1 MTLERDARPDATDVA
16 APAPVVGRPA
26 SRATAQRTRQRIL
39 DAALEEFSAKGFDAG
54 RVDEIALR
62 AGVQKNVIYYYFGSK
77 DDLFTAV
84 LEATYAAIRARQ
96 QDLELR
102 RQEPVAA
109 MRQLV
114 VFTGRIWMEQPHF
127 QRLLHS
133 ANLHGARHV
142 RRSARIAQLYDPL
155 VRTLRELVERG
166 QAAGRFRADVDPVDL
181 YISISSLTA
190 HYVSHHHTFEAL
202 FDRRLMTP
210 ARVRARLEHAADM
223 VVAYLCSPADA
234 AHAPRAQ
241 RARRASPARRPRG

>member
-1 MTLERDARPDATDVA
+1 MLDRASGAGAEASD
-16 APAPVVGRPA
+16 APAVGRPA
-26 SRATAQRTRQRIL
+26 SRVSAQKTRDRIL
-39 DAALEEFSAKGFDAG
+39 DAAIEEFSSKGFDGG

-84 LEATYAAIRARQ
+84 LESTYAAIRARQ

-102 RQEPVAA
+102 RLAPEEA

-114 VFTGRIWMEQPHF
+114 MFTGRIWMEQPHF

-133 ANLHGARHV
+133 ANLHDAKHV

-155 VRTLRELVERG
+155 IETLRELLARG
-166 QAAGRFRADVDPVDL
+166 QRQGIFRADVDPVDL

-202 FDRRLMTP
+202 FARKLMTP
-210 ARVRARLEHAADM
+210 ARVRARLDHAAEM
-223 VVAYLCSPADA
+223 VVSYL
-234 AHAPRAQ
+234 RAKPV
-241 RARRASPARRPRG
+241 RGASKRKKG

>member
-1 MTLERDARPDATDVA
+1 MTVA
-16 APAPVVGRPA
+16 AAPVVGRQA
-26 SRATAQRTRQRIL
+26 SRATAQRTRQRIIE
-39 DAALEEFSAKGFDAG
+39 AATEEFSAKGFDAG
-54 RVDEIALR
+54 RLDDIALR
-62 AGVQKNVIYYYFGSK
+62 AGINKNVIYYYFGSK

-84 LEATYAAIRARQ
+84 LEATYEAIRLRQ

-102 RQEPVAA
+102 SLAPAEA

-114 VFTGRIWMEQPHF
+114 LFTGRIWMEQPHF

-142 RRSARIAQLYDPL
+142 RRSARIPQLYDPL
-155 VRTLRELVERG
+155 VGTIRDLLARG
-166 QAAGRFRADVDPVDL
+166 QREGRFRDDVDPVDL
-181 YISISSLTA
+181 YISITSLTA

-223 VVAYLCSPADA
+223 VLGYLTRPE
-234 AHAPRAQ
+234 P
-241 RARRASPARRPRG
+241 RRASRPR

>member
-1 MTLERDARPDATDVA
+1 MLERAAAGRTDADA
-16 APAPVVGRPA
+16 APLVGRPA
-26 SRATAQRTRQRIL
+26 SRASAQRTRQRIL
-39 DAALEEFSAKGFDAG
+39 DAAVEEFAAKGFDGG
-54 RVDEIALR
+54 RVEEIALR
-62 AGVQKNVIYYYFGSK
+62 AGVQKNVLYYYFGSK

-102 RQEPVAA
+102 RLAPEDA

-114 VFTGRIWMEQPHF
+114 VFTGRIWMEQPQF

-133 ANLHGARHV
+133 ANLHGAKHV

-155 VRTLRELVERG
+155 IETLRELLARG
-166 QAAGRFRADVDPVDL
+166 QREGHFRDDVDPVDL

-202 FDRRLMTP
+202 FDRKLMTP
-210 ARVRARLEHAADM
+210 ARVRARLDHAAEM
-223 VVAYLCSPADA
+223 VVSYLRAKPA
-234 AHAPRAQ
+234 
-241 RARRASPARRPRG
+241 ARRRKA